1 VVRIE
6 NYRVIKKLML
16 VAKPNVV
23 LNHFFDHMG
32 DKRSLIREDV
42 LNIVMYALLTFPSN
56 EFDLKVCIFFIY
68 NVLNPSA
75 SSKKI
80 DLGPCLK
87 CFEDGAVKYFC
98 YQSHSEFLA
107 SNSAKLK
114 LAKEKIGK
122 SG

>member
-1 VVRIE
+1 MVRIE

-75 SSKKI
+75 SSKRI
-80 DLGPCLK
+80 DL
-87 CFEDGAVKYFC
+87 V
-98 YQSHSEFLA
+98 
-107 SNSAKLK
+107 
-114 LAKEKIGK
+114 
-122 SG
+122 

>member
-1 VVRIE
+1 MVRIE

-56 EFDLKVCIFFIY
+56 EFDLKVCIVLSMISIAPWLEARHLVTNTVKFFQ
-68 NVLNPSA
+68 
-75 SSKKI
+75 KFFK
-80 DLGPCLK
+80 GT
-87 CFEDGAVKYFC
+87 
-98 YQSHSEFLA
+98 
-107 SNSAKLK
+107 
-114 LAKEKIGK
+114 
-122 SG
+122 

>member
-1 VVRIE
+1 MVRIE

-56 EFDLKVCIFFIY
+56 EFDLKVCIFLIY
-68 NVLNPSA
+68 NVLSRYRPRFF
-75 SSKKI
+75 
-80 DLGPCLK
+80 DQVGH
-87 CFEDGAVKYFC
+87 
-98 YQSHSEFLA
+98 QTQT
-107 SNSAKLK
+107 
-114 LAKEKIGK
+114 
-122 SG
+122 

>member
-1 VVRIE
+1 MANILLCEVHSNEYQNFDFRSICTALLRHASNSKIVVRIE

-56 EFDLKVCIFFIY
+56 EFDLKVCILLSSRFT
-68 NVLNPSA
+68 PSVT
-75 SSKKI
+75 KKI
-80 DLGPCLK
+80 R
-87 CFEDGAVKYFC
+87 
-98 YQSHSEFLA
+98 
-107 SNSAKLK
+107 N
-114 LAKEKIGK
+114 
-122 SG
+122 

>member
-1 VVRIE
+1 MVRIE

-56 EFDLKVCIFFIY
+56 EFDLKVCIFFD
-68 NVLNPSA
+68 
-75 SSKKI
+75 KKTY
-80 DLGPCLK
+80 L
-87 CFEDGAVKYFC
+87 F
-98 YQSHSEFLA
+98 
-107 SNSAKLK
+107 
-114 LAKEKIGK
+114 KIIFKVETFVGGYK
-122 SG
+122 I